1 MPLTFDTPLPIDAV
15 LDELG
20 RTLAAN
26 NAAVLVAPPGAG
38 KTTRVPLALL
48 DAPWLKHKKIIV
60 LEPRRIAARASAERM
75 ARTLGERAGETV
87 GYRVRFGSKI
97 SRATRIE
104 VVTEGIFS
112 RQILDDPE
120 LNGVA
125 AVLFD
130 EFHERSLDADLG
142 LALARD
148 AQTGLREDL
157 RILVMSATLDGA
169 RVGKLLGDAPV
180 VASEGRAFPVETRYL
195 GRKADAPIER
205 QMADAIATALRADS
219 GSVLAFLP
227 GAAEIRRTQNFL
239 GERVH
244 DASVEI
250 VPLFGA
256 LEAAVQDRAIA
267 PAPKGQ
273 RKVVLATSIAET
285 SLTIEGVRIVVDSG
299 LARVP
304 RYEPDIGLTRLET
317 VRASRAAVDQRR
329 GRAGRT
335 EPGVCYRLWDEPQT
349 ASLTAYTQPEILSA
363 DLSSLVLDL
372 AQWGVRDLATLAFL
386 DPPPAPALKE
396 AGSLLLELGA
406 LDGDGRITAE
416 GKSLRA
422 LALPPRLARM
432 IVDSHRL
439 GAGEEAAEIAA
450 VLTERGLG
458 GDSVDLDHRLDQFR
472 RDRSLRASSAR
483 SLAQR
488 WAQQVAATEGTN
500 ESALSS
506 PSPLAGSEA
515 SEARS
520 RGRGEGATRAV
531 FPAATPSPNLES
543 ELRSPRTPQG
553 GGEPYR
559 SRSPNDEISTGVM
572 LALAFPDRVARNR
585 GNGSFVLANGRGAA
599 VEQAS
604 SLARAPYIAVAELT
618 GTAAQGRIL
627 LAAPIAQGDIE
638 SHFADQ
644 IESTEEISFD
654 RGAMALRA
662 RRKRTLHAITLSEA
676 PMALSPSAET
686 ARIFAAGLVA
696 AGFDKLPWS
705 KSLKQWRDRVMFLRK
720 AEGEGWPDLSDAE
733 LAAQAENWLVPA
745 LYDKT
750 SLKDFSPGDFS
761 DALMTMLPWEL
772 RARLEREAPTHFEAP
787 TGTMLAIDYEAEQ
800 GPTIAVRL
808 QELFGLNTHPAIA
821 KGKVPLVLEL
831 LSPAQRP
838 VQVTRD
844 LPGFWRGSYAAVRS
858 DLRGRYPRHPW
869 PEDPATAL
877 PTRRVKPRGT

>member
-1 MPLTFDTPLPIDAV
+1 MRRVRGTLRELRSLRLPLTLTLSPQAGRGNATGDIGQTLPRSFDTPLPIDAV
-15 LDELG
+15 LDELAS
-20 RTLAAN
+20 TLAAN

-48 DAPWLKHKKIIV
+48 DAPWLNGKKIII

-75 ARTLGERAGETV
+75 AKTLGERAGETV

-195 GRKADAPIER
+195 GRKPDAPLER
-205 QMADAIATALRADS
+205 QMADAIATALRADP

-239 GERVH
+239 GERIH
-244 DASVEI
+244 DASIEI

-256 LEAAVQDRAIA
+256 LDASVQDRAIA
-267 PAPKGQ
+267 PAPKGC

-299 LARVP
+299 MARVP

-349 ASLTAYTQPEILSA
+349 ASLAAYTQPEILSA

-372 AQWGVRDLATLAFL
+372 AQWGVSDPTTLAFL

-396 AGSLLLELGA
+396 AHSLLGELGA
-406 LDGDGRITAE
+406 LDGDGRITEE

-432 IVDSHRL
+432 IVDSDRL
-439 GAGEEAAEIAA
+439 GAGADAAEIAA
-450 VLTERGLG
+450 ILTERGLG
-458 GDSVDLDHRLDQFR
+458 GDSVDLDARLDQFR
-472 RDRSLRASSAR
+472 RDRSQRASSAR

-488 WAQQVAATEGTN
+488 WASQVAASN
-500 ESALSS
+500 
-506 PSPLAGSEA
+506 A
-515 SEARS
+515 SQ
-520 RGRGEGATRAV
+520 GEGD
-531 FPAATPSPNLES
+531 L
-543 ELRSPRTPQG
+543 
-553 GGEPYR
+553 
-559 SRSPNDEISTGVM
+559 STGVM

-599 VEQAS
+599 IDQTSA
-604 SLARAPYIAVAELT
+604 LARTPYIAVAELT
-618 GTAAQGRIL
+618 GTAASGRIL
-627 LAAPIAQGDIE
+627 LAAPIAQEEIE
-638 SHFADQ
+638 LRFADQ
-644 IESTEEISFD
+644 IESTNEISFD

-676 PMALSPSAET
+676 PMALAPSAET
-686 ARIFAAGLVA
+686 ARVFADGLIAAGL
-696 AGFDKLPWS
+696 DKLPWS
-705 KSLKQWRDRVMFLRK
+705 KPLKQWRDRVMFLRK
-720 AEGEGWPDLSDAE
+720 AEGESWPDLSDAA
-733 LAAQAENWLVPA
+733 LTAARETWLVPV

-750 SLKDFSPGDFS
+750 SLKDFSAGDLS
-761 DALMTMLPWEL
+761 DALMNLLPWEL

-787 TGTMLAIDYEAEQ
+787 TGTQLPIDYEAEQ

-808 QELFGLNTHPAIA
+808 QELFGLNTHPSIA
-821 KGKVPLVLEL
+821 KGAVPLVLEL

-844 LPGFWRGSYAAVRS
+844 LPGFWCGSYAAVRS

-869 PEDPATAL
+869 PEDPASAM

>member
-1 MPLTFDTPLPIDAV
+1 MPGTSPGMTTRKTLPLTFDTPLPIDAV
-15 LDELG
+15 LDELA
-20 RTLAAN
+20 RTLTGN

-48 DAPWLKHKKIIV
+48 DAPWLKGRKIIM

-75 ARTLGERAGETV
+75 AKTLGERAGETV

-195 GRKADAPIER
+195 GRKSDAPLER
-205 QMADAIATALRADS
+205 QMADAIATALRADP

-250 VPLFGA
+250 VPLYGA
-256 LEAAVQDRAIA
+256 LDAAVQDRAIQ

-299 LARVP
+299 MARVP

-349 ASLTAYTQPEILSA
+349 ASLAAYTQPEILSA

-372 AQWGVRDLATLAFL
+372 AQWGVRDPATLAFL

-396 AGSLLLELGA
+396 ANSLLSELGA

-432 IVDSHRL
+432 IVDSHRA
-439 GAGEEAAEIAA
+439 GAGEEAAAIAA
-450 VLTERGLG
+450 ILTERGLG

-472 RDRSLRASSAR
+472 RDRGQRASSAR
-483 SLAQR
+483 SLSQR
-488 WAQQVAATEGTN
+488 WASQVAA
-500 ESALSS
+500 
-506 PSPLAGSEA
+506 
-515 SEARS
+515 EARS
-520 RGRGEGATRAV
+520 SSDAQA
-531 FPAATPSPNLES
+531 
-543 ELRSPRTPQG
+543 
-553 GGEPYR
+553 
-559 SRSPNDEISTGVM
+559 NDELSTGVM
-572 LALAFPDRVARNR
+572 LAFAFPDRVARNR

-599 VEQAS
+599 VDQTS

-627 LAAPIAQGDIE
+627 LAATIAQDEIE
-638 SHFADQ
+638 LRFADQ
-644 IESTEEISFD
+644 IENAEEISFD

-662 RRKRTLHAITLSEA
+662 RRKRSLHAITLSEA

-686 ARIFAAGLVA
+686 AKIFAAGLIA
-696 AGFDKLPWS
+696 AGLDRLPWS
-705 KSLKQWRDRVMFLRK
+705 KSSKQWRDRVMFLRK
-720 AEGEGWPDLSDAE
+720 AEGDSWPDLSDDA
-733 LAAQAENWLVPA
+733 LAATSETWLVPV

-750 SLKDFSPGDFS
+750 SLKELSPGDLS
-761 DALMTMLPWEL
+761 DALMALLPWDL

-808 QELFGLNTHPAIA
+808 QELFGLNTHPSIA
-821 KGKVPLVLEL
+821 KGAVPLVLEL

-869 PEDPATAL
+869 PEDPANAA